1 LLCPKLKLT
10 IYATSHILK
19 IYTQSNLTA
28 PYGGQSIKGNNMINH
43 PYKVGQEAARIER
56 KKRAESR
63 QAMVAAVVLFLIFS
77 IVSHMEYT
85 DCVKY
90 GVC

>member
-1 LLCPKLKLT
+1 
-10 IYATSHILK
+10 
-19 IYTQSNLTA
+19 
-28 PYGGQSIKGNNMINH
+28 MINH
-43 PYKVGQEAARIER
+43 PYKVGQEAARLER

-63 QAMVAAVVLFLIFS
+63 QATVAAILLLLLWS
-77 IVSHMEYT
+77 LASHIEFT

>member
-1 LLCPKLKLT
+1 L
-10 IYATSHILK
+10 SGLK
-19 IYTQSNLTA
+19 ITGINLWLMASLKNKLTA
-28 PYGGQSIKGNNMINH
+28 PYGGQSIKGNKMINH
-43 PYKVGQEAARIER
+43 PYKVGQATAKIER

-63 QAMVAAVVLFLIFS
+63 QAMVAAVLLFLIFS

>member
-1 LLCPKLKLT
+1 
-10 IYATSHILK
+10 
-19 IYTQSNLTA
+19 
-28 PYGGQSIKGNNMINH
+28 MINH
-43 PYKVGQEAARIER
+43 PYKVGKATAQIER

-77 IVSHMEYT
+77 IVSNMEYT

>member
-1 LLCPKLKLT
+1 
-10 IYATSHILK
+10 
-19 IYTQSNLTA
+19 
-28 PYGGQSIKGNNMINH
+28 MINH
-43 PYKVGQEAARIER
+43 PYKVGQATAQIER

-63 QAMVAAVVLFLIFS
+63 QAMVAAILLFLIFS

>member
-1 LLCPKLKLT
+1 MKKSKFNRPLRG
-10 IYATSHILK
+10 ATS
-19 IYTQSNLTA
+19 
-28 PYGGQSIKGNNMINH
+28 IKVNINVTREISMINH
-43 PYKVGQEAARIER
+43 PYKVGQEAARLER

-63 QAMVAAVVLFLIFS
+63 QATVAAILLFLIFS
-77 IVSHMEYT
+77 IVSNMEYT

>member
-1 LLCPKLKLT
+1 
-10 IYATSHILK
+10 
-19 IYTQSNLTA
+19 
-28 PYGGQSIKGNNMINH
+28 MINH
-43 PYKVGQEAARIER
+43 PYKVGQEAARLKR

-63 QAMVAAVVLFLIFS
+63 QATVAAILLFLLWS
-77 IVSHMEYT
+77 LASHIEFT

>member
-1 LLCPKLKLT
+1 MPNN
-10 IYATSHILK
+10 I
-19 IYTQSNLTA
+19 TA
-28 PYGGQSIKGNNMINH
+28 PYGGQSIKGNKMINH
-43 PYKVGQEAARIER
+43 PYKVGQATAKIER
-56 KKRAESR
+56 KKRAENR
-63 QAMVAAVVLFLIFS
+63 QAMVAAVLLFLIFS

>member
-1 LLCPKLKLT
+1 
-10 IYATSHILK
+10 
-19 IYTQSNLTA
+19 
-28 PYGGQSIKGNNMINH
+28 MINH
-43 PYKVGQEAARIER
+43 PYKVGKEAARLER

-63 QAMVAAVVLFLIFS
+63 QAMVAAVLLFLMFS

>member
-1 LLCPKLKLT
+1 
-10 IYATSHILK
+10 
-19 IYTQSNLTA
+19 
-28 PYGGQSIKGNNMINH
+28 MINH
-43 PYKVGQEAARIER
+43 PYKVGQAAAQIER

-63 QAMVAAVVLFLIFS
+63 QATVAAILLFLIFS
-77 IVSHMEYT
+77 IVSNMEYT